1 MITVRSFTM
10 SDWGARLK
18 RVQEAQL
25 SEETEE
31 IPDVSLEILKME
43 TLTFGQTY
51 VGRTYEELWNQHPS
65 WIKWFYQHYKN
76 STKAAHKR
84 VIMFIEKRIAE
95 AELSGP
101 VTSQSPVT
109 PAPKSLAAPKVMPTQ
124 PKAKSMPR
132 SSAEEEIEPELL
144 MEPGNPWP
152 ATEDRLMIH
161 GLQQRV
167 LNMENAIHQILSHL
181 TPANAAV
188 PTAAPSVM
196 SATELMNEW
205 DDPWNP

>member
-1 MITVRSFTM
+1 M

-152 ATEDRLMIH
+152 ATEDRLMMH

-188 PTAAPSVM
+188 PTVAPSVM